1 MIVLTLGE
9 KEIAKF
15 LSHLAVKDRVAASTQ
30 NQAFNAILF
39 LYKQVLKQDVG
50 WMENVKRAKRK
61 KGIPVVF
68 TKEEAKKLLISL
80 MVLNG

>member
-1 MIVLTLGE
+1 MIVLTLE
-9 KEIAKF
+9 ENEIAKF